1 MEVGAELR
9 NPADREWVAAMAETN
24 LLIRGAVGLIHPA
37 TFETGI
43 SCIKAIGRNDK
54 ICKRENLEE
63 LMKMWTSP
71 CTAASVINNRDTP
84 LHRDNGAT
92 YGSMDF
98 LTSVGGFDFGSFT
111 VPSLGYKFIFISG
124 TVIGLL
130 GRVVP
135 HAAQVDGERLCYAQY
150 LREVIMTP
158 LGVAEP
164 TFVNLNT
171 LTKI

>member
-1 MEVGAELR
+1 L
-9 NPADREWVAAMAETN
+9 AD
-24 LLIRGAVGLIHPA
+24 LILDRL
-37 TFETGI
+37 
-43 SCIKAIGRNDK
+43 
-54 ICKRENLEE
+54 
-63 LMKMWTSP
+63 
-71 CTAASVINNRDTP
+71 
-84 LHRDNGAT
+84 
-92 YGSMDF
+92 
-98 LTSVGGFDFGSFT
+98 
-111 VPSLGYKFIFISG
+111 SLGYKFIFMSG